1 MERGARRTHS
11 VEIEDKDLAVF
22 AEDFDWLAGIR
33 ALVEMVEARVSI
45 VMVVSHGKMPRYEYS
60 IREFPNRVK

>member
-1 MERGARRTHS
+1 VGL
-11 VEIEDKDLAVF
+11 VENEDATVF
-22 AEDFDWLAGIR
+22 AGDFDWLAGIR